1 MVDPRSLRDTFLP
14 VAHLIHLRSFETM
27 ATWGIAEVKINLGNL
42 ELGVLIATL
51 LFGASMVQTF
61 NVLLSKSN
69 GQKWLK
75 PLVAAVL
82 QVQFILSPVG

>member
-1 MVDPRSLRDTFLP
+1 
-14 VAHLIHLRSFETM
+14 
-27 ATWGIAEVKINLGNL
+27 LGNL

-51 LFGASMVQTF
+51 LFGVSMVQTY

-75 PLVAAVL
+75 PLVAVVL
-82 QVQFILSPVG
+82 QVQFIFSPVG

>member
-1 MVDPRSLRDTFLP
+1 MLDSRSLRNTFLP
-14 VAHLIHLRSFETM
+14 VAHPIHLRSFDTM

-51 LFGASMVQTF
+51 LFGVSMVQTF

-82 QVQFILSPVG
+82 QVQSIFPPVG